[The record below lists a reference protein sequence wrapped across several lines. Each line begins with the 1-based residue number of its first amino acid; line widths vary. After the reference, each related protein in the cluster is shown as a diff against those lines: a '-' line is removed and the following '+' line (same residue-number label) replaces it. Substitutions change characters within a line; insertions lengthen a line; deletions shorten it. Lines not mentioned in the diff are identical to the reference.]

1 MTVIQKDDFIN
12 SIASAFQF
20 ISYYHPKD
28 FVDAVYEAWKK
39 EKKEN
44 SENNKKES
52 KEDKKKEV
60 KKIDTS
66 RFRY

>member
-1 MTVIQKDDFIN
+1 MTVIKKDDFIN

-39 EKKEN
+39 KATHQPKMPW
-44 SENNKKES
+44 
-52 KEDKKKEV
+52 V
-60 KKIDTS
+60 KS
-66 RFRY
+66 L